1 MTELVA
7 AEWLKLRT
15 TRLLHGTV
23 PAAVGL
29 SVAAVAGMALA
40 DHAPDLSSA
49 EAARRVLSVAGAGAV
64 VVLVIGILV
73 SAGEYRHGTAGDTFL
88 TTPRRRSVLAAKLT
102 VAAIVGTAVGVLTG
116 AACVVAAI
124 ALYRPESTTLQLTD
138 ADVWLVLPA
147 TAAYTGLFATLGVG
161 LGAVIRNQVAAVAV
175 ALAWIAIIEH
185 TLVNLAPSI
194 GRWLPAGAGQAI
206 LRTPIDGLLSPPAA
220 VVVLAAY
227 TALATLSA
235 ARLEERRD
243 V

>member
-1 MTELVA
+1 MTELIA

-40 DHAPDLSSA
+40 EHAPDLSTA
-49 EAARRVLSVAGAGAV
+49 EAVRRVLSVAGAGAV
-64 VVLVIGILV
+64 VVLVIGVLV

-102 VAAIVGTAVGVLTG
+102 VAAMVGTAVGVLTG
-116 AACVVAAI
+116 AACIVAAI
-124 ALYRPESTTLQLTD
+124 AVYRAESATLQLAD

-161 LGAVIRNQVAAVAV
+161 LGAVIRNQVAAVAA

-185 TLVNLAPSI
+185 TLVNLVPSI

>member
-1 MTELVA
+1 MTELIA

-29 SVAAVAGMALA
+29 SVAAVAGMTLA
-40 DHAPDLSSA
+40 EHAPDLSSA
-49 EAARRVLSVAGAGAV
+49 EALRRVLSGAGAGAV
-64 VVLVIGILV
+64 VVLVVGILV

-88 TTPRRRSVLAAKLT
+88 TTPRRRSILAAKLT
-102 VAAIVGTAVGVLTG
+102 VAAMVGAAVGVLTG
-116 AACVVAAI
+116 AVCVAAAI
-124 ALYRPESTTLQLTD
+124 ALYRAESTTLQLAD
-138 ADVWLVLPA
+138 ADVWLILPA
-147 TAAYTGLFATLGVG
+147 TAAYTGLFAALGVG
-161 LGAVIRNQVAAVAV
+161 LGAVIRNQVAAGAA
-175 ALAWIAIIEH
+175 ALAWIAIVEH
-185 TLVNLAPSI
+185 TVVNLVPSI

-227 TALATLSA
+227 AALATVSA
-235 ARLEERRD
+235 ARLEELRD

>member
-40 DHAPDLSSA
+40 EPAPDLSSA
-49 EAARRVLSVAGAGAV
+49 EAVRRVLSVAGAGAV

-102 VAAIVGTAVGVLTG
+102 VAAMVGAAVGVLTG

-124 ALYRPESTTLQLTD
+124 ALYRAESTTLPLAD

-147 TAAYTGLFATLGVG
+147 TAAYTGLFAVLGVG
-161 LGAVIRNQVAAVAV
+161 LGAVIRNQVAAVAA
-175 ALAWIAIIEH
+175 ALAWVAIVEH
-185 TLVNLAPSI
+185 TLVNLVPSI
-194 GRWLPAGAGQAI
+194 GRWLPVGAGQAI
-206 LRTPIDGLLSPPAA
+206 LRTPIDGLLSPPAG

-227 TALATLSA
+227 AALATVSA
-235 ARLEERRD
+235 ARLEELRD